1 MAQFGIRHDVLRDS
15 RSTLI
20 FGVLRSCIPA
30 RPRKLSATDHRAKE
44 IIFIAIT
51 LHRPSPVIHISIGRH
66 VTHFPHLSEISL
78 NGLFPRAMKNLLTAF
93 VGLQF
98 RLEEIKTLINT

>member
-1 MAQFGIRHDVLRDS
+1 MAEFGIRHDVLRAS

-30 RPRKLSATDHRAKE
+30 LPRKLSLLQLPYTDQDPPS
-44 IIFIAIT
+44 IFQPRGMRLI
-51 LHRPSPVIHISIGRH
+51 LL
-66 VTHFPHLSEISL
+66 HLSEISF
-78 NGLFPRAMKNLLTAF
+78 NGLFPCSTKDSLTAF

-98 RLEEIKTLINT
+98 RLNEIETLINT